1 MEIHPP
7 AGDGSHDNEVNET
20 EPDAMNDGTTDEIKV
35 SFPASPTFT
44 RIGRV
49 AVAGLALR
57 LGVDIATVEKLRSAV
72 DTSVNALL
80 GPGRISMQ
88 ATWQPDVLSIS
99 LSNPEAKVA
108 TNGDLLEE
116 LKELIGHATVSESA
130 IVLEL
135 KT

>member
-1 MEIHPP
+1 
-7 AGDGSHDNEVNET
+7 
-20 EPDAMNDGTTDEIKV
+20 MNDGTTDELKV

-72 DTSVNALL
+72 DASVTALL
-80 GPGRISMQ
+80 GSGRISMQ
-88 ATWQPDVLSIS
+88 ASWRPDLLSIS
-99 LSNPEAKVA
+99 LSNPDA
-108 TNGDLLEE
+108 TVGANGDLVNE
-116 LKELIGHATVSESA
+116 LRTLIDHASVSDTA

>member
-1 MEIHPP
+1 
-7 AGDGSHDNEVNET
+7 
-20 EPDAMNDGTTDEIKV
+20 MNDGTSDEIKV

-80 GPGRISMQ
+80 GPGRISML
-88 ATWQPDVLSIS
+88 AKWKPEVLSIS
-99 LSNPEAKVA
+99 LSNPEAHIGV
-108 TNGDLLEE
+108 NGDLVDE
-116 LKELIGHATVSESA
+116 LRALIGHASVSESA
-130 IVLEL
+130 IFLEL

>member
-1 MEIHPP
+1 
-7 AGDGSHDNEVNET
+7 
-20 EPDAMNDGTTDEIKV
+20 MNDGTSDEIKV

-80 GPGRISMQ
+80 GPGRISML
-88 ATWQPDVLSIS
+88 AKWRPDMLSIS
-99 LSNPEAKVA
+99 LSNPEASIGS
-108 TNGDLLEE
+108 NGDLLDE
-116 LKELIGHATVSESA
+116 LRALIGHASVSESA

>member
-1 MEIHPP
+1 
-7 AGDGSHDNEVNET
+7 
-20 EPDAMNDGTTDEIKV
+20 MNDGTSDEIKV

-80 GPGRISMQ
+80 GPGRIHMLAS
-88 ATWQPDVLSIS
+88 WRPDLLSIS
-99 LSNPEAKVA
+99 FTNPDARIGG
-108 TNGDLLEE
+108 NGDLVDQLTA
-116 LKELIGHATVSESA
+116 LIGHATVSESG
-130 IVLEL
+130 ILLEL
-135 KT
+135 ET

>member
-1 MEIHPP
+1 M
-7 AGDGSHDNEVNET
+7 T
-20 EPDAMNDGTTDEIKV
+20 DGTADEIKV

-80 GPGRISMQ
+80 GPGRIIMS
-88 ATWQPDVLSIS
+88 ATWRPTLLSIS
-99 LSNPEAKVA
+99 LSNPDTRIG
-108 TNGDLLEE
+108 TNGELVEE
-116 LKELIGHATVSESA
+116 LKALIGNAIVSESA